1 MKKIA
6 LTVLTALLLFIPNI
20 VRATEPDFHI
30 ESNMEIKH
38 KEGSEYVTVQIEYV
52 REVVNSDYYFP
63 ASGNKTFPI
72 PDISSQGGDEIDVER
87 EFKRGSLS
95 VKDNS
100 NKNVEYS
107 VEESESGLN
116 VIVPNYKQTTKGSPY
131 NIYVTYNTHDYVQV
145 VNQNV
150 VIQAPS
156 LPKDTEFE
164 ITHSET
170 KTVTRVDYNL
180 DVVVDKELPVL
191 AKIWPTTYTLEEGES
206 YDTYS
211 FPANSRIGKNP
222 YIEFGTSQIYKFELE
237 YTTPKTDDVIPEKY
251 SDVFNSLSTNIF
263 ELSLPRYFDETSQ
276 RVKIESISPTPTKIG
291 RDNEGNIIAT
301 FEVSANKE
309 SKISIVGYAWVEQ
322 NSFESNGNIP
332 NISLDEYSSKI
343 GSDEK
348 LNKYLTET
356 KFWQVNDPYIQE
368 EANKI
373 KSEETNLVDLI
384 KADYRYVNEK
394 LEYDQSKADSINDR
408 IGAKQALQGDA
419 AVCMEY
425 ADAMI
430 SILRAQGIASRAAIG
445 YANLKEASETPE
457 SQVRHQWV
465 QVWVPDY
472 GWLSIDPTLESENMD
487 IGPNIHKLLWEV
499 FNGDEL
505 SNTRIYS
512 ADSLDSISNI
522 EFDISIY
529 AVEEKDIEEQE
540 SLKDYEEILPVE
552 DIKENDDFGDWFN
565 KFIKASAIGRSVAI
579 VLPILV
585 IVAVLIVLIAII
597 RTVIRKLKYGK
608 EQESSNQ

>member
-1 MKKIA
+1 MA
-6 LTVLTALLLFIPNI
+6 A
-20 VRATEPDFHI
+20 EPDFHI
-30 ESNMEIKH
+30 ESNMEIKY
-38 KEGSEYVTVQIEYV
+38 EDGDDYVTVQIEYI

-72 PDISSQGGDEIDVER
+72 PDISSQTEDQIEFER
-87 EFKRGSLS
+87 EFKKKSLLVTDS
-95 VKDNS
+95 SDNEI
-100 NKNVEYS
+100 EYS
-107 VEESESGLN
+107 VEDTENGIN
-116 VIVPNYKQTTKGSPY
+116 IVVPNYKQTTKGSGY
-131 NIYVTYNTHDYVQV
+131 RIYISYDTHDYVQV
-145 VNQNV
+145 VGRNI

-170 KTVTRVDYNL
+170 KTVTEVDYNL
-180 DVVVDKELPVL
+180 DIVVDTEVPVL
-191 AKIWPTTYTLEEGES
+191 AKIWPSTYTLEEGER

-211 FPANSRIGKNP
+211 FPAKSRIGQNP
-222 YIEFGTSQIYKFELE
+222 YIEFGTSQIYRFNLE

-251 SDVFNSLSTNIF
+251 SNVFNSLSTNIF

-291 RDNEGNIIAT
+291 RDSEGNIIAT

-309 SKISIVGYAWVEQ
+309 SKISVVGYAWVEQ
-322 NSFESNGNIP
+322 NSFDSQKSIP
-332 NISLDEYSSKI
+332 NMSLEEYANQI
-343 GSDEK
+343 TADEK

-368 EANKI
+368 EASKI
-373 KSEETNLVDLI
+373 MGDETNLLDLI

-394 LEYDQSKADSINDR
+394 LEYNQSKADSINDR

-445 YANLKEASETPE
+445 YANLRNASGTPE

-465 QVWVPDY
+465 QVWVPGY

-499 FNGDEL
+499 FNGDDL

-529 AVEEKDIEEQE
+529 AVEEKDIENQE
-540 SLKDYEEILPVE
+540 NLKNYEEILPVE
-552 DIKENDDFGDWFN
+552 EIEENEDWGDWFN

-585 IVAVLIVLIAII
+585 ILAALIVLIAII
-597 RTVIRKLKYGK
+597 RTIIRKVKSKRAEK
-608 EQESSNQ
+608 EPTQ